1 MRNTLLRAHTWV
13 VTRTGGTDA
22 TDRGEAPI
30 PGLVMLVGGI
40 AVAIAIVTILTTVGS
55 DLGEGIRDAVR

>member
-1 MRNTLLRAHTWV
+1 MKHILLRAHTWV
-13 VTRTGGTDA
+13 IARTGGADA

-40 AVAIAIVTILTTVGS
+40 AVAIAIVAILTTVGG